1 MQVITSTDALEQ
13 LCGRLRQHDFVT
25 VDTEF
30 MREKTYYSRLCLIQV
45 ASEDEAA
52 IVDPLADAIDLQP
65 LLDLLADRNVLK
77 IFHAARQDLEIFY
90 ELMKAVPGPL
100 FDTQIAAMACGHG
113 DQVGYE
119 ALIREM
125 TGAKVDKGSRFTDW
139 SKRPLTEK
147 QLNYALGDVT
157 HLIDAYK
164 ALVRELEESG
174 RMDWVAEEMAVLDD
188 PNLYFTAPEEA
199 WKRLKIR
206 NLRPREIDVL
216 KHVAAW
222 REREAIAR
230 DLPRSRILKDDA
242 LFEVARAAPETVAEL
257 GNLRG
262 VPSGY
267 ERSKSAGAL
276 LDAVKTAKALPED
289 QRTVKERPVS
299 RHPAPTDVVD
309 LLRVLLKRQCEEYG
323 IAPKMLA
330 SAADLEAIALND
342 AADVPAMKGW
352 RRNVFGEIALQLKKG
367 ELALSLNG
375 KHVELLDTRKQP

>member
-375 KHVELLDTRKQP
+375 KHVELLDTRKQS

>member
-65 LLDLLADRNVLK
+65 LLDLLSDRNVLK

-90 ELMKAVPGPL
+90 ELIKAVPGPL

-174 RMDWVAEEMAVLDD
+174 RIDWVAEEMAVLDD

-342 AADVPAMKGW
+342 EADVPAMKGW

>member
-65 LLDLLADRNVLK
+65 LLDLLSDRNVLK

-174 RMDWVAEEMAVLDD
+174 RIDWVAEEMAVLDD

-342 AADVPAMKGW
+342 EADVPAMKGW